1 MEKTIAVLLQEQKE
15 ELLDKI
21 IKDFEHKSRQE
32 IQSNLHSYNDCAVIA
47 KAWLI
52 AAQEVKGYK

>member
-1 MEKTIAVLLQEQKE
+1 MEKTLAVLLQEQKE

-21 IKDFEHKSRQE
+21 IKDFEQKSHQE
-32 IQSNLHSYNDCAVIA
+32 IQSNMHSYNDCAVIA
-47 KAWLI
+47 KMWLM